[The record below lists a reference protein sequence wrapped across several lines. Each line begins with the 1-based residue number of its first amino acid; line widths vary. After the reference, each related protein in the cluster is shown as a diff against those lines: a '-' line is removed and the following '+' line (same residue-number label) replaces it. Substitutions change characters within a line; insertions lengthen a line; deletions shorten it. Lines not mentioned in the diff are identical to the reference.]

1 MNFKVTLC
9 DMEDSSP
16 QVVLHPD
23 DAKEIGLKIGD
34 RITVKGSVGL
44 WTTLYGTSPTYS
56 KRGEACMPKAFLEKH
71 GYVEGETV
79 EIEHCP
85 RPESVRFIR
94 KKMDRGKLTETE
106 IFAIIQDILDGK
118 LSDIEISSWLTALY
132 TVGMDIEEIAAHTRA
147 MLETG
152 DRLEFP
158 DRPVFD
164 FHSLGGVPGNKIT
177 PIVVSIVAAAGLMIP
192 KTSSRAISS
201 ACGSSDFI
209 ETFCNVEISAE
220 DVKRI
225 AMEVGGVFS
234 WGGSMNLAP
243 VDDLVIRVE
252 NPLGINPRAQMLAS
266 ILSKKMAI
274 GANYLL
280 VDVPTG
286 PGTKVPDKEAAH
298 AYVRDF
304 TDLGR
309 LLGIN
314 IKCAVT
320 YGGQPVGYAI
330 GPNLEARECISVLEG
345 SGHPN
350 SVVEKACELA
360 GMLLEMGGIPNGAKR
375 ARELLDSG
383 EALKKFKEI
392 VVAQGGRAD
401 LKSEDLKPGKYCQEI
416 QAVRA
421 GYINSINNKA
431 LVAIA
436 KAAGSPNDKGAG
448 ILLAKK
454 QGQRVEVGDVI
465 CTIYADSEAKCVRA
479 KELAVHYS
487 PFGVEGMVIE
497 KD

>member
-1 MNFKVTLC
+1 MNFKVRLC
-9 DMEDSSP
+9 DMVDSCP
-16 QVVLHPD
+16 QVILHPD
-23 DAKEIGLKIGD
+23 DAQELGLKIGD
-34 RITVKGSVGL
+34 RVTIKGPVGS
-44 WTTLYGTSPTYS
+44 WTTLYGMSPTYAA
-56 KRGEACMPKAFLEKH
+56 KGEASMPAAFLEDH
-71 GYVEGETV
+71 GYQVGETV
-79 EIEHCP
+79 DIEHSP

-94 KKMDRGKLTETE
+94 KKMERKKLSGNE
-106 IFAIIQDILDGK
+106 IYEIIQDILDGK
-118 LSDIEISSWLTALY
+118 LSDIEISAWLTSLQ

-147 MLETG
+147 MVDTG

-209 ETFCNVEISAE
+209 ETFCNVELSAE

-280 VDVPTG
+280 VDIPTG
-286 PGTKVPDKEAAH
+286 PGTKVPNKEAAH

-309 LLGIN
+309 LLNIN

-345 SGHPN
+345 EDHPK
-350 SVVEKACELA
+350 SVIEKACELA
-360 GMLLEMGGIPNGAKR
+360 GMILEMGGIPNGAVR
-375 ARELLDSG
+375 AKELLKSG
-383 EALKKFKEI
+383 AALKKFKEI
-392 VVAQGGRAD
+392 VVAQGGRED
-401 LKSEDLKPGKYCQEI
+401 LKSSDLQPGKYFQQI
-416 QAVRA
+416 QAVKA
-421 GYINSINNKA
+421 GYINSLDNKA

-448 ILLAKK
+448 ILLSKK

-465 CTIYADSEAKCVRA
+465 CTIYADSEAKCTRA
-479 KELAVHYS
+479 KELAIHYS

-497 KD
+497 RD

>member
-1 MNFKVTLC
+1 MNFKVAKC
-9 DMEDSSP
+9 DIQDSSP
-16 QVVLHPD
+16 QVILCPED
-23 DAKEIGLKIGD
+23 CAALGLKIGD
-34 RITVKGSVGL
+34 RVKVKGKTEWV
-44 WTTLYGTSPTYS
+44 TLYGASPS
-56 KRGEACMPKAFLEKH
+56 IAKKGEARMPQAFLDKH
-71 GYVEGETV
+71 GVAVGDIV

-85 RPESVRFIR
+85 KSEAVRFIR
-94 KKMDRGKLTETE
+94 KKMDRQKLTESE
-106 IFAIIQDILDGK
+106 IYAIIQDILDGK
-118 LSDIEISSWLTALY
+118 LNDIEISAWLTSLY
-132 TVGMDIEEIAAHTRA
+132 IAGMDIEEIAYHAKA
-147 MLETG
+147 MVDTG
-152 DRLEFP
+152 DRLAFTG
-158 DRPVFD
+158 RPVFD
-164 FHSLGGVPGNKIT
+164 FHSIGGVPGNKIT

-201 ACGSSDFI
+201 ACGTSDFV
-209 ETFCNVEISAE
+209 ETFCNVDISAE

-280 VDVPTG
+280 IDIPTG
-286 PGTKVPDKEAAH
+286 PGTKVPDREAAH

-330 GPNLEARECISVLEG
+330 GPNLEARECIRVLEG
-345 SGHPN
+345 QDHPN
-350 SVVEKACELA
+350 SVIEKACELA
-360 GMLLEMGGIPNGAKR
+360 GMLLEMGGIPHGDVRAKEILASGA
-375 ARELLDSG
+375 AM
-383 EALKKFKEI
+383 KKFREI
-392 VVAQGGRAD
+392 VAAQGGNYD
-401 LKSEDLKPGKYCQEI
+401 ISSEDLKPGKYVREI
-416 QAVRA
+416 RAVKA
-421 GYINSINNKA
+421 GYINSVDSKA

-436 KAAGSPNDKGAG
+436 KAAGAPNDKGAG
-448 ILLAKK
+448 ILLSKK
-454 QGQRVEVGDVI
+454 QGQRVEVDDVVY
-465 CTIYADSEAKCVRA
+465 TIYADSEAKCIRA
-479 KELAVHYS
+479 RELAIHYA
-487 PFGVEGMVIE
+487 PFGIEGMVIE